1 MAAAQQ
7 RAHLAQQ
14 AQQAA
19 NQFVPGNQGGLG
31 NQPQMQI
38 PGAGNGQGPSPGQAG
53 INQPPRPN
61 QPPQNGPSRA
71 FNWEKISNEQL
82 IETGKG
88 MLPKLAA
95 QIKVG
100 VTRYQTNRTE
110 AHSCQSL

>member
-1 MAAAQQ
+1 MQMAQGQAMAAAQQ

-19 NQFVPGNQGGLG
+19 NQFVPNNQGGIG
-31 NQPQMQI
+31 NQQQI
-38 PGAGNGQGPSPGQAG
+38 PMSSAGNGQGPQPGQAG
-53 INQPPRPN
+53 QPPRPN
-61 QPPQNGPSRA
+61 QPPQNGPIRS

-95 QIKVG
+95 QIKVCH
-100 VTRYQTNRTE
+100 T
-110 AHSCQSL
+110 C